1 MGRTIPDEGGNGG
14 DFPPTAELRE
24 ANAMLKG
31 VLDGRVERDLGYGM
45 KPIYRFKVLDASC
58 KFMLQKQEVQP
69 NEGALVEVI
78 APTRLARQ
86 LAHVA
91 VGETVTIENAGK
103 KKVGRGQPAHI
114 FKVVIE

>member
-1 MGRTIPDEGGNGG
+1 MGRVIHDEGGSSG

-31 VLDGRVERDLGYGM
+31 TIESRMERDLGYGM
-45 KPIYRFKVLDASC
+45 KPIYRLRVIDASC

-69 NEGALVEVI
+69 EEGALVEII

-86 LAHVA
+86 LAHVN

-103 KKVGRGQPAHI
+103 KKVGKGQPAHI
-114 FKVVIE
+114 FKVIVE